1 MSPLLLRLAAKYGP
15 KFVKMFASQA
25 PKVKIPAPNPTK
37 DIGKWI
43 ESIRGAGPVS
53 PKFRKET
60 ALLLKKFPRLF
71 NSTSKDVNLA
81 SAQKLAQAL
90 RKYKGPD
97 KALLANLKRKQLLA
111 KGETDLRRLRI
122 SPQWGSKRGRGPN
135 Y

>member
-25 PKVKIPAPNPTK
+25 PKIKIKAPNPAK
-37 DIGKWI
+37 DFGKWFD
-43 ESIRGAGPVS
+43 SIKGAGPSS

-60 ALLLKKFPRLF
+60 AQLLKDYPVLF
-71 NSTSKDVNLA
+71 NSTSNQVNLA

-90 RKYKGPD
+90 RQFKSPD
-97 KALLANLKRKQLLA
+97 MRN
-111 KGETDLRRLRI
+111 LRI